1 MEEVGFVEVEE
12 KCFVWPINTWP
23 RDGHLKRLGK
33 WYGKD
38 LGELVKGL
46 KAPLIKELGWSLEE
60 VEKFHVDVLKDVDD
74 RNIHAYH
81 IM

>member
-1 MEEVGFVEVEE
+1 
-12 KCFVWPINTWP
+12 
-23 RDGHLKRLGK
+23 LKRLGK

-38 LGELVKGL
+38 LEELVKGL